1 MSVQAIETSVLP
13 GQVGKKRG
21 RNSPLRS
28 VLAGSTA
35 GAVEIGKSKI
45 LQCNVRFKLIM
56 SALSYYLPC

>member
-13 GQVGKKRG
+13 GQLSRKKE

-35 GAVEIGKSKI
+35 GAVEIGELK
-45 LQCNVRFKLIM
+45 LQNTI
-56 SALSYYLPC
+56 

>member
-1 MSVQAIETSVLP
+1 MSVQAIETSILP
-13 GQVGKKRG
+13 RQLGKKKE

-45 LQCNVRFKLIM
+45 PQCNMRLKLIM
-56 SALSYYLPC
+56 SATSYYLPC